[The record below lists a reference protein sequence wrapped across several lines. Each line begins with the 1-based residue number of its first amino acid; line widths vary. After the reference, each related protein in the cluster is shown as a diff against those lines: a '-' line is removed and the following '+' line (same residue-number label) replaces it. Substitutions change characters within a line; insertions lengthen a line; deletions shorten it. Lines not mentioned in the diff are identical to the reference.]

1 MQVNTVPVLTILKNN
16 NPQSYFMKTNQTES
30 RIVRLINP
38 EHKSLT
44 KEKLCELSGLTL
56 SDEQAQETV
65 DAIHLF
71 AKLLYELLRKNPPT
85 CNDNQKN
92 VNLKDSRKQ

>member
-1 MQVNTVPVLTILKNN
+1 MKN
-16 NPQSYFMKTNQTES
+16 NQTES
-30 RIVRLINP
+30 GMVRLINP
-38 EHKSLT
+38 EHKPLT

-71 AKLLYELLRKNPPT
+71 AKLFYELLRKNSTP
-85 CNDNQKN
+85 CNDNQKI
-92 VNLKDSRKQ
+92 VNLKDSRKQAA

>member
-1 MQVNTVPVLTILKNN
+1 MEK
-16 NPQSYFMKTNQTES
+16 KRTES
-30 RIVRLINP
+30 GVVRLINP
-38 EHKSLT
+38 EHKPLT

-71 AKLLYELLRKNPPT
+71 AKLLYELLRKNPSA
-85 CNDNQKN
+85 CNDNQKI
-92 VNLKDSRKQ
+92 VNLKDSRKQAA

>member
-1 MQVNTVPVLTILKNN
+1 
-16 NPQSYFMKTNQTES
+16 MKSNQTES
-30 RIVRLINP
+30 GIVRLINS

-44 KEKLCELSGLTL
+44 KEKLRELSRLTL

-71 AKLLYELLRKNPPT
+71 AKLLYELLRKIPPA
-85 CNDNQKN
+85 CNDNQKI
-92 VNLKDSRKQ
+92 VNLKNSRKQAA

>member
-1 MQVNTVPVLTILKNN
+1 MEK
-16 NPQSYFMKTNQTES
+16 KRTES
-30 RIVRLINP
+30 GVVRLINP
-38 EHKSLT
+38 EHKPLT

-71 AKLLYELLRKNPPT
+71 AKLLYELMRKSPPP
-85 CNDNQKN
+85 CIDNQQIVYLN
-92 VNLKDSRKQ
+92 GSQKQAA

>member
-1 MQVNTVPVLTILKNN
+1 MKN
-16 NPQSYFMKTNQTES
+16 NQTES
-30 RIVRLINP
+30 GIVRLINP
-38 EHKSLT
+38 EHKPLT

-71 AKLLYELLRKNPPT
+71 AKVLYELLRKNSPP
-85 CNDNQKN
+85 CNNQQI
-92 VNLKDSRKQ
+92 VNLEESRKQAA